1 MKSDNVGSLQIARLK
16 AAYESRELDPRAVIE
31 AVFARIEAFGA
42 SPAFIAL
49 RTLDQAL
56 ADLAEAEKR
65 RAAGEELPLYGIPFA
80 VKDNFD
86 VAGMPTTAACPA
98 FAYTPAETAPP
109 IRKLIDKGAILIGKT
124 NLDQFATGLVGTRTP
139 YGICRS
145 AIDPRYVSGG
155 SSSGSAV
162 VVAHDLVSF
171 ALGTDTAGSG
181 RVPAGFNNIV
191 GIKPTR
197 GLVSTRGLVPA
208 CRALDCASVFAGTV
222 ADAWQVLE
230 IMAGYDPEHA
240 LSRKAKSHALERSAE
255 AGASF
260 RFGVPSSLE
269 FFGNAEYARLFDA
282 ARRELEALGGK
293 PVTIDVEPLV
303 AAGALLYGGPW
314 VAERFAAVGEFIEQH
329 TEETHPVVRDII
341 LAGKRPSAY
350 ELFRAEYQLAEY
362 RRYADGVF
370 EQCDI
375 VLFPTTGTIYTVD
388 EVLAEP
394 VKLNSN
400 LGRYTNFVNLLDL
413 SALAVPAGF
422 TAEGLPF
429 GITLM
434 GPAFADARLADIA
447 QAFQQ
452 KLGLTI
458 GATSEKAFPQSPPVT
473 SGTRA
478 DRVLLAVAGAHLS
491 GMPLNHE
498 LTSRGATL
506 VRVTRTSP
514 EYQLFALAGTVP
526 PKPGLVHRPGFSG
539 PGIEVEV
546 WELDREAFGSFV
558 ANVPTPMT
566 IGTVTLEDGS
576 KVKGFSCEPHA
587 LEGSPEITHFGGF
600 RAYLKARNT

>member
-1 MKSDNVGSLQIARLK
+1 MKNDSVGSLQIARLK
-16 AAYESRELDPRAVIE
+16 AAYESRELEPRQVLA
-31 AVFARIEAFGA
+31 AVFARIAALGP
-42 SPAFIAL
+42 SPAFIAT

-56 ADLAEAEKR
+56 ADLSELEKR
-65 RAAGEELPLYGIPFA
+65 RAAGADLPLFGVPFA

-98 FAYTPAETAPP
+98 FAYTPAETAPAVA
-109 IRKLIDKGAILIGKT
+109 RLIEKGAILIGKT

-145 AIDPRYVSGG
+145 AIDSRYVSGG

-162 VVAHDLVSF
+162 AVAHDLVSF

-208 CRALDCASVFAGTV
+208 CRGLDCASVFAGTV

-230 IMAGYDPEHA
+230 AMAGYDHEHA
-240 LSRKAKSHALERSAE
+240 LSRKAPGRALHRSVS
-255 AGASF
+255 AGTQF

-282 ARRELEALGGK
+282 ARRELEALGGR
-293 PVTIDVEPLV
+293 PVSVDIEPLV

-329 TEETHPVVRDII
+329 AEDVHPVVRDII
-341 LAGKRPSAY
+341 LPGKRPSAY
-350 ELFRAEYQLAEY
+350 ELFRGEYRLAEY
-362 RRYADGVF
+362 RRHAENLF
-370 EQCDI
+370 AQCD
-375 VLFPTTGTIYTVD
+375 VLLFPTTGTIYTVD
-388 EVLAEP
+388 EVLANP
-394 VKLNSN
+394 VELNAN

-429 GITLM
+429 GVTLM

-452 KLGLTI
+452 KAALSI
-458 GATSEKAFPQSPPVT
+458 GASNERPFTPPAPDVGGA
-473 SGTRA
+473 SL
-478 DRVLLAVAGAHLS
+478 DLVLLAVAGAHLS

-498 LTSRGATL
+498 LTSRGAAL
-506 VRVTRTSP
+506 VRTTKTSS

-546 WELDREAFGSFV
+546 WALDREAFGSFV
-558 ANVPTPMT
+558 ANVPAPMT
-566 IGTVTLEDGS
+566 IGTVTLEDGQR
-576 KVKGFSCEPHA
+576 VKGFSCEPHA
-587 LEGSPEITHFGGF
+587 LDGSPEITHFGGF
-600 RAYLKARNT
+600 RAYVKSRSS

>member
-1 MKSDNVGSLQIARLK
+1 MKSDSVGSLQIARLR
-16 AAYESRELDPRAVIE
+16 AAYESRELEPRRVLE
-31 AVFARIEAFGA
+31 AVFSRILAFGA

-49 RTLDQAL
+49 RTLEQAL
-56 ADLAEAEKR
+56 ADLSELEKR
-65 RAAGEELPLYGIPFA
+65 RAAGADLPLFGIPFA

-98 FAYTPAETAPP
+98 FAYTPAETAPAVA
-109 IRKLIDKGAILIGKT
+109 RLLEKGAILIGKT

-145 AIDPRYVSGG
+145 AIDARYVSGG

-162 VVAHDLVSF
+162 VVANDLVSF

-208 CRALDCASVFAGTV
+208 CRGLDCASVFAGTV

-230 IMAGYDPEHA
+230 AMAGYDPEHA
-240 LSRKAKSHALERSAE
+240 LSRKAPGRALHRSVA
-255 AGASF
+255 AGTSF

-269 FFGNAEYARLFDA
+269 FFGNTEYARLFEA

-293 PVTIDVEPLV
+293 PVTVDIEPLV

-314 VAERFAAVGEFIEQH
+314 VAERFAAVGEFIEEH
-329 TEETHPVVRDII
+329 AEHVHPVVRDII
-341 LAGKRPSAY
+341 LAGKRPAAY
-350 ELFRAEYQLAEY
+350 ELFRGEYRLAEY
-362 RRYADGVF
+362 RRHAESLF
-370 EQCDI
+370 SQCD
-375 VLFPTTGTIYTVD
+375 VLLFPTTGTIYTVD

-422 TAEGLPF
+422 SAEGLPF
-429 GITLM
+429 GVTLM
-434 GPAFADARLADIA
+434 GPAFADARLADVA
-447 QAFQQ
+447 QAFQL
-452 KLGLTI
+452 KTALSV
-458 GATSEKAFPQSPPVT
+458 GATSERAFVSPV
-473 SGTRA
+473 SGA
-478 DRVLLAVAGAHLS
+478 DGTNLDLVLLAVAGAHLS

-498 LTSRGATL
+498 LTSRGASL
-506 VRVTRTSP
+506 VRTAKTSA

-526 PKPGLVHRPGFSG
+526 PKPGLVHRPGFAG
-539 PGIEVEV
+539 PGIEIEV
-546 WELDREAFGSFV
+546 WALDREAFGSFV
-558 ANVPTPMT
+558 ANVPAPMT
-566 IGTVTLEDGS
+566 IGTVTLEDGLR
-576 KVKGFSCEPHA
+576 VKGFSCEPHA

-600 RAYLKARNT
+600 RAYVKSKSS